1 MWGQLWTVLK
11 NKNIALICLKM
22 SVVAVWIPVCE
33 SVKYLRIRIN
43 INEMPAVWN
52 WDIQQ
57 WIRLFNRTCWK
68 RYNFLL
74 IHHKM
79 SQKSLVLGELSFASM
94 PLRYY
99 WLKMNGLQFWN
110 CLPKLVHCSQ
120 WQPWGVV
127 TQDGKTKILKSLEM
141 FNFDIYVV
149 ESAFGTILGDPK
161 FGSFHVGSPHL
172 MAVTGHSWLTLVGNS
187 NNEVC
192 SPSNNT
198 VLKAFWQKKVLP
210 EQRISYFEGIY
221 KSNMLPPIVY

>member
-1 MWGQLWTVLK
+1 
-11 NKNIALICLKM
+11 
-22 SVVAVWIPVCE
+22 
-33 SVKYLRIRIN
+33 
-43 INEMPAVWN
+43 MPAVWN
-52 WDIQQ
+52 RDIQQ

-79 SQKSLVLGELSFASM
+79 SQKSLVPGELSFASM

-127 TQDGKTKILKSLEM
+127 TQDGKTKILQSLEM
-141 FNFDIYVV
+141 FNFNIYVV
-149 ESAFGTILGDPK
+149 ESPFGTILGHPK

-172 MAVTGHSWLTLVGNS
+172 MAVTGHSWLTLVSNS

-198 VLKAFWQKKVLP
+198 VSKAFWQKKVLP
-210 EQRISYFEGIY
+210 EQRISCCEGIY
-221 KSNMLPPIVY
+221 KVRKDERIQDSSSSFKVWKQEASWEMPKGLILTEKWRVFLIPPLFTGC